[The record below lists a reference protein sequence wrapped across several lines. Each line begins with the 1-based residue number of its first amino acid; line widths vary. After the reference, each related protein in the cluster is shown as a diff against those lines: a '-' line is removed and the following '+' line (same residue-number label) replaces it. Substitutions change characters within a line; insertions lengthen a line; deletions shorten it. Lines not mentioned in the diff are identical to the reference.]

1 MTVDDV
7 VEAIFQRLC
16 IRHQYRASGED
27 ASMSLAELR
36 LSLGVTESQL
46 RDALLVIRFTEE
58 RRVTYSA
65 QERIALGPEWLERC
79 AGQNGPA
86 TLP

>member
-16 IRHQYRASGED
+16 IRHQYRAPGED

-36 LSLGVTESQL
+36 LSLGVTEAQL
-46 RDALLVIRFTEE
+46 REALMVIRFTGEQ
-58 RRVTYSA
+58 RVAYS
-65 QERIALGPEWLERC
+65 EKGRIALGPEWLERC
-79 AGQNGPA
+79 APD
-86 TLP
+86 